1 MLDLWLLYLHLASS
15 LPARKYLLITLHL
28 SHFHHDDDDDHNHD
42 HHDDNDDDDDD
53 EDDDD
58 HHHDHNHDYGD
69 GDGESDDYDND
80 DDGNIL
86 PIQMSQAL
94 IGCMKHIFSFVD
106 STKLLLE
113 VVL

>member
-28 SHFHHDDDDDHNHD
+28 SHFHDDDDDHHYHD
-42 HHDDNDDDDDD
+42 
-53 EDDDD
+53 
-58 HHHDHNHDYGD
+58 HDYGD
-69 GDGESDDYDND
+69 GDGDHHRYYDHDYGDGDGDSDDSDND
-80 DDGNIL
+80 GDGDIL
-86 PIQMSQAL
+86 PIQMSHAL